1 MNNFFYFLKYFN
13 KLKMAQSDDSKS
25 TPAPVEQPLFNWLTI
40 VTTSLSGVLLLMMV
54 MMMMRRR

>member
-1 MNNFFYFLKYFN
+1 MNNFFLFLYFN

-25 TPAPVEQPLFNWLTI
+25 TSAPVEQPLFNWLTI
-40 VTTSLSGVLLLMMV
+40 VTTSLSGVLLLMIV

>member
-1 MNNFFYFLKYFN
+1 MNNFFLFLYFN

-25 TPAPVEQPLFNWLTI
+25 THAPVEHPLFNWLTI
-40 VTTSLSGVLLLMMV
+40 VTTSLSGVLLLMIV